1 LFLYTTYNGVTPSD
15 VFDACLNLAH
25 SPAITT
31 ANSGFFGL
39 AVKNSPFR
47 GSLSTAPNDWTISIK
62 YSAPNTSYPARPAID
77 FSGDVWIPNVGNSS
91 LTELSPTGV
100 VLSGTSGFTGGAM
113 AAPTTVA
120 IDTSVANGYV
130 WVGNF
135 DNGTVAKFNLSG
147 TPASTTGYAACTGF
161 SYQAVMKGS
170 NTNGTVSVFATGTK
184 SSGTAGTALSGS
196 TGYTTPSTTSYHA
209 TPSATFLGI
218 APTYGIVGLAIDP
231 SGNLWATDVDGSLYE
246 FVGLAAPV
254 SPQARKGWQEA
265 ALGHEA

>member
-1 LFLYTTYNGVTPSD
+1 
-15 VFDACLNLAH
+15 
-25 SPAITT
+25 
-31 ANSGFFGL
+31 
-39 AVKNSPFR
+39 
-47 GSLSTAPNDWTISIK
+47 
-62 YSAPNTSYPARPAID
+62 
-77 FSGDVWIPNVGNSS
+77 
-91 LTELSPTGV
+91 
-100 VLSGTSGFTGGAM
+100 
-113 AAPTTVA
+113 VA

-218 APTYGIVGLAIDP
+218 APSYGIVGLAIDP